1 MHFSWEAKK
10 KKCGCRGNY
19 RQEASEC
26 PAAIITG
33 GARRIGHSI
42 AVRLHQQGFRV
53 VVHYRHS
60 EGAAQRLVAELN
72 AARAGSAVLC
82 KGDLSLSSSL
92 LDCCEDIIDCSFRAF
107 GRCDVLVNNA
117 SAYYPTPLLP
127 GDDTNGAA
135 EAKPIDAQV
144 AELFGSNAVAPLFLI
159 RAFARRQGEGSAW
172 RSRNLSV
179 VNLCDAMTDLPLPG
193 FCVYTMAK
201 HALGGL
207 TRAAAL
213 ELAPRH
219 IRVNAVAPGLSL
231 LPPAM
236 PQETQEEYRRKVPLG
251 QSEASAAQIADFIAF
266 LVSKDAGYITGTT
279 LKVDGGLSL
288 ARA

>member
-1 MHFSWEAKK
+1 MDEPSH
-10 KKCGCRGNY
+10 
-19 RQEASEC
+19 EASEC

-135 EAKPIDAQV
+135 DAKPIDAQV

-159 RAFARRQGEGSAW
+159 RAFARRQGEGGAW

-251 QSEASAAQIADFIAF
+251 QSEASAAQIADAIAF

>member
-1 MHFSWEAKK
+1 MKPRSAPLPSSPEGRDASATVSLCVCTSRDFESSCTTVTPKGRRSGSLRSSMLLALDPL
-10 KKCGCRGNY
+10 CCARGT
-19 RQEASEC
+19 SVS
-26 PAAIITG
+26 AA
-33 GARRIGHSI
+33 
-42 AVRLHQQGFRV
+42 
-53 VVHYRHS
+53 
-60 EGAAQRLVAELN
+60 
-72 AARAGSAVLC
+72 
-82 KGDLSLSSSL
+82 SL

-135 EAKPIDAQV
+135 DAKPIDAQV

-159 RAFARRQGEGSAW
+159 RAFARRQGEGGAW

-251 QSEASAAQIADFIAF
+251 QSEASAAQIADAIAF